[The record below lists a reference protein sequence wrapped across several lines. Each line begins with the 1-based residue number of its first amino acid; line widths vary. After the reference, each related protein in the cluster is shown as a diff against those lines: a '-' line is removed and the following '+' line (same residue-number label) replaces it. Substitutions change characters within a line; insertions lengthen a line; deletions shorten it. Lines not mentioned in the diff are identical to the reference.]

1 LEQYTFS
8 NSNIDLASDQVAKFL
23 ASAGVERREALRIR
37 LSFEE
42 VLLKYQAKFGEEAF
56 FKFRCA
62 KRFPSIKIEIIVENA
77 AFDPFD
83 EAGEEDDVIRSML
96 ARIGLAPS
104 WSYRKGKNYI
114 VFIAKKKPLSDTVK
128 MAAAIVLAILC
139 GVILNL
145 LPEAIR
151 TGANTYVL
159 TPVTNAFMGLI
170 SAVSGPL
177 VFLSVLG
184 SICSMGNMETLG
196 RIGGR
201 VIKAIMLNMAVI
213 AVLMTASASL
223 FFPVEL
229 GGGTTSSF
237 SQMLDLIYDIVPTN
251 LFEPF
256 VTGNALQLVFIA
268 VMIGLA
274 MLALSSRV
282 NGAFRLVEQ
291 CSTIV
296 QTIMSGLSSMLP
308 VVIFFLFTAMIS
320 SRVLDGSLHLV
331 KMIVL
336 ILLLFVA
343 FYAINLL
350 RIAIMQ
356 KISPALLFRK
366 ALPTLLIALTT
377 ASSAAAFSTNV
388 RDVEK
393 QFGVDKRLAEF
404 GISLGQVLFKPS
416 IIAILI
422 CMELSFA
429 QMYGIAITPSFI
441 VIALITNLLLAFAAP
456 PVPGGGMMCYTIAL
470 TQLGIPLE
478 AMGIALALDALVDFP
493 ATAYEVSSWQLNMI
507 NVAGSLDMLDKEG
520 LHKNN

>member
-1 LEQYTFS
+1 LERYTFS

-77 AFDPFD
+77 AFDPLD

-196 RIGGR
+196 KIGSR
-201 VIKAIMLNMAVI
+201 VIKV
-213 AVLMTASASL
+213 
-223 FFPVEL
+223 
-229 GGGTTSSF
+229 
-237 SQMLDLIYDIVPTN
+237 
-251 LFEPF
+251 
-256 VTGNALQLVFIA
+256 
-268 VMIGLA
+268 
-274 MLALSSRV
+274 
-282 NGAFRLVEQ
+282 
-291 CSTIV
+291 
-296 QTIMSGLSSMLP
+296 
-308 VVIFFLFTAMIS
+308 
-320 SRVLDGSLHLV
+320 
-331 KMIVL
+331 
-336 ILLLFVA
+336 
-343 FYAINLL
+343 
-350 RIAIMQ
+350 
-356 KISPALLFRK
+356 
-366 ALPTLLIALTT
+366 
-377 ASSAAAFSTNV
+377 
-388 RDVEK
+388 
-393 QFGVDKRLAEF
+393 
-404 GISLGQVLFKPS
+404 
-416 IIAILI
+416 ILI
-422 CMELSFA
+422 FADMLGADATSGTYQLLSFA
-429 QMYGIAITPSFI
+429 GDAGFYFLPIIIG
-441 VIALITNLLLAFAAP
+441 AFASITVEPARP
-456 PVPGGGMMCYTIAL
+456 PRIASN
-470 TQLGIPLE
+470 TFCGSTPAFFASTSASPRA
-478 AMGIALALDALVDFP
+478 AMLH
-493 ATAYEVSSWQLNMI
+493 ATMI
-507 NVAGSLDMLDKEG
+507 
-520 LHKNN
+520 